1 MHLNLI
7 SLISARPCCRATAS
21 PLRLPSIMTSHSL
34 IMCTFLL
41 LLFQAL
47 AATIPAVV
55 PRRSVPAVPD
65 VNDSAFQKVVL
76 DKVNTYRSYQ
86 DASALEY
93 DASLANYA
101 AGLASQCD
109 IDPKVSRKCRLWSF
123 LTLRSWL
130 ITRTPQVEGPYG
142 DVLTGGSPAI
152 FSQDTW
158 DGFTLNEAA
167 ADLIDGWYNANASYI
182 ADPAFQFLSFGR
194 SYTQLVWKATTA
206 IGCAWTP
213 PTCDFDDS
221 SAYYLRCA
229 FSPKGNIAG
238 QFEDNVSCHGCPDH
252 VQGEVAAES
261 TDLQERQSTGSAFG
275 DLCLVQVNYMRAK
288 AGVPL
293 IKWDGNS
300 AVLAK
305 TLAQKCNAGPQ
316 QGETVGH
323 AFPGFPGYIP
333 TWDATL
339 QTFDTWDRELHTSD
353 RAKSPN
359 YAQIVSKGVSSFG
372 CGWNDDICPGSTWYM
387 HCFFGN
393 WDTGAAPPK
402 VEKRQC
408 EEHSI
413 STRQTGEL
421 GINMDDYYPSL
432 LLPINNM
439 RKDAGL
445 PEVKWSHS
453 LVART
458 QDRGA
463 TCSDFRSVSI
473 PQSSV
478 PAFCTR

>member
-1 MHLNLI
+1 
-7 SLISARPCCRATAS
+7 
-21 PLRLPSIMTSHSL
+21 MTFHSL
-34 IMCTFLL
+34 ILCTFLL
-41 LLFQAL
+41 LLLLLPQVL
-47 AATIPAVV
+47 AATIPDVV
-55 PRRSVPAVPD
+55 PRQSVPAVPD
-65 VNDSAFQKVVL
+65 ANDSAFQKVVL

-93 DASLANYA
+93 DASLAKYA

-109 IDPKVSRKCRLWSF
+109 IDPKVSRISRLWSF
-123 LTLRSWL
+123 WTLRHWL
-130 ITRTPQVEGPYG
+130 ITWTPQGEGPYG
-142 DVLTGGSPAI
+142 DILTGGSPAI

-182 ADPAFQFLSFGR
+182 ADPAFQFLPFDR

-213 PTCDFDDS
+213 STCDLDDS

-229 FSPKGNIAG
+229 FSPKGNVAG
-238 QFEDNVSCHGCPDH
+238 QFEDNVSCNGCPDH
-252 VQGEVAAES
+252 VQGQVAAES

-275 DLCLVQVNYMRAK
+275 DLCLVQVNYMRAR

-293 IKWDGNS
+293 ISWEPNT

-305 TLAQKCNAGPQ
+305 TLAQKCNGSPQ
-316 QGETVGH
+316 QGETVGQ
-323 AFPGFPGYIP
+323 AISGPPGYIP
-333 TWDATL
+333 TWDATF
-339 QTFDTWDRELHTSD
+339 QTLDAWSREPHTSSNCA
-353 RAKSPN
+353 R
-359 YAQIVSKGVSSFG
+359 IVARDVTYFG
-372 CGWNDDICPGSTWYM
+372 CGWNDNICPGSKWYM

-393 WDTGAAPPK
+393 WNTAGAPPK
-402 VEKRQC
+402 VEKRQG

-458 QDRGA
+458 HDRG
-463 TCSDFRSVSI
+463 TICSDFRGVSI
-473 PQSSV
+473 P
-478 PAFCTR
+478 